1 MAITAYIGLPGSGK
15 SYEMVRSV
23 IIPALKVGRRIVTNV
38 YGVDNEKI
46 KQYILKDKNLEPD
59 SLGELIFV
67 TNEQVLKPDFYPVS
81 GVDNPVVQAG
91 DLIILDECHRFFASD
106 KDMTQQAKIF
116 AAEHRHYV
124 NAQGHTSDLVVVNQ
138 ALGTLCKFLKE
149 RIETT
154 YRMTKLIALGFDNRY
169 RVDVFS
175 GCRLSNANKINSYQ
189 EKYRPEIYSLYS
201 SYDGANA
208 SEQRIDSRARVF
220 KKSTIFYFFVFVA
233 FAVWAVMTYVVP
245 IFTGQSWGIK
255 KTTENKISQTVSD
268 TSQQQSVEAVSQSV
282 EWCISGIYFDGNRN
296 FVLLKDTSGHLR
308 MVSRNTFQGDGIML
322 HGVVDGQQVNTWS
335 CNNGGAS

>member
-1 MAITAYIGLPGSGK
+1 
-15 SYEMVRSV
+15 
-23 IIPALKVGRRIVTNV
+23 
-38 YGVDNEKI
+38 
-46 KQYILKDKNLEPD
+46 
-59 SLGELIFV
+59 
-67 TNEQVLKPDFYPVS
+67 
-81 GVDNPVVQAG
+81 
-91 DLIILDECHRFFASD
+91 
-106 KDMTQQAKIF
+106 MTQQAKIF